1 MKNLSPVDVVMIGG
15 GWTGLLMAK
24 ELGARTS
31 LSVVVLE
38 RGGPRK
44 TGDYAGAMDEL
55 DYGVRFRMMQ
65 DYSQETVTI
74 RHTSGDRAIPIRQ
87 LGSFLP
93 GTGIGGAGEHWSA
106 HVPRYQPDC
115 FEQRSRTL
123 EKYGAKRLPEDD
135 AVQDWGITWDEIE
148 PYYTRVDLLLGSS
161 GKAGNIRGKLIDGGN
176 IFEGPRS
183 AEYPTPP
190 LKTPYFSSLFEAAT
204 KSLGYHPYPNPGAT
218 TSRAYTNPDGVSRGG
233 CFYCGFCEFYGCMVG
248 G

>member
-44 TGDYAGAMDEL
+44 TQDYIGGMDEL

-65 DYSQETVTI
+65 DYSRETVTI
-74 RHTSGDRAIPIRQ
+74 RHWDIQVDRAIPIRQ

-106 HVPRYQPDC
+106 HVPRYLPDC

-123 EKYGAKRLPEDD
+123 EKVMEQKRLPEGD
-135 AVQDWGITWDEIE
+135 AVQD
-148 PYYTRVDLLLGSS
+148 
-161 GKAGNIRGKLIDGGN
+161 
-176 IFEGPRS
+176 
-183 AEYPTPP
+183 
-190 LKTPYFSSLFEAAT
+190 
-204 KSLGYHPYPNPGAT
+204 
-218 TSRAYTNPDGVSRGG
+218 
-233 CFYCGFCEFYGCMVG
+233 
-248 G
+248 